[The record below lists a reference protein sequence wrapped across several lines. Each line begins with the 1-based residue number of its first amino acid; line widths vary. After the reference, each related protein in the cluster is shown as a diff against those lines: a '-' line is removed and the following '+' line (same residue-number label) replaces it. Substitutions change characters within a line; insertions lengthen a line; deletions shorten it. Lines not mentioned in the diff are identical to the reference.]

1 VTEALET
8 ILNLVAAGRLTAD
21 EAAPLIAALQD
32 RSRDPGSTES
42 NANAEPR
49 EPTAIGQARQV
60 RVEVKERGR
69 NVVNVRVPVAL
80 GQAAIGYVPGISAA
94 DAERIREALA
104 LGLTGQI
111 LEVMEE
117 DGDSSVRIVL
127 E

>member
-1 VTEALET
+1 MTDALET

-32 RSRDPGSTES
+32 RGRDPGSKQA
-42 NANAEPR
+42 NANAESA
-49 EPTAIGQARQV
+49 ESTGTGQARQV

>member
-1 VTEALET
+1 MTDALET

-32 RSRDPGSTES
+32 RGRDPGSRQA
-42 NANAEPR
+42 NANSEPSAA
-49 EPTAIGQARQV
+49 TGTGQARQV
-60 RVEVKERGR
+60 RVEVRERGR

-80 GQAAIGYVPGISAA
+80 GQAAIGYVPGISSA

>member
-1 VTEALET
+1 MTEALET

-32 RSRDPGSTES
+32 RGRDPGSKEA

-49 EPTAIGQARQV
+49 DPTAIGQARQV

>member
-1 VTEALET
+1 MTDALEAV
-8 ILNLVAAGRLTAD
+8 LRLVADGRLTAD

-32 RSRDPGSTES
+32 RGSGQPKASATKGES
-42 NANAEPR
+42 SGSGP
-49 EPTAIGQARQV
+49 ARHV

-80 GQAAIGYVPGISAA
+80 GQAAIGYVPGISAS

-111 LEVMEE
+111 LEVMEDE
-117 DGDSSVRIVL
+117 GDNSVRIVL